1 MADGRTGGTTQF
13 LTVEEAA
20 QKLGQ
25 SRLRVREA
33 VARGLLKA
41 RRDNEGRLRVDLP
54 EGSVPEGQGA
64 LDPDDVLGFLFDDIE
79 ELETTRQEQEARLT
93 ALTMLVEGQDAA
105 LERAGQALDKAEA
118 DRDRLSALL
127 DRALAHLEAADETR
141 MAGLTDRALTRL
153 EAVGDQLGDS
163 LSQTQRF
170 DALLERAVAVAE
182 DGRPSEA
189 FQQATDRALALLESA
204 LGRAEAG
211 DAVAE
216 RSTDMLDR
224 ALRAAEHVQSEL
236 SAQTERLNH
245 QTETLE
251 TALTMSER
259 AAALAEKASSQ
270 PEKRGFFRRLFGI

>member
-1 MADGRTGGTTQF
+1 MADGRTHDATQF
-13 LTVEEAA
+13 LTVEDAA

-41 RRDNEGRLRVDLP
+41 RKDNEGRLRVDLP
-54 EGSVPEGQGA
+54 EGQLPEADGA

-79 ELETTRQEQEARLT
+79 ELEATRQEQEARVI
-93 ALTMLVEGQDAA
+93 ALTSLVEGQGAA
-105 LERAGQALDKAEA
+105 LDRAAHALDKAEA

-127 DRALAHLEAADETR
+127 DRALAHLETADQTQ

-153 EAVGDQLGDS
+153 ETVGDQLGDS
-163 LSQTQRF
+163 LSQTRRF

-182 DGRPSEA
+182 TGQQSED
-189 FQQATDRALALLESA
+189 FQKATDRALDLLESA

-211 DAVAE
+211 DAVAA

-224 ALRAAEHVQSEL
+224 ALRAAEQVQTEL

-259 AAALAEKASSQ
+259 AAALAEKASSHPQ
-270 PEKRGFFRRLFGI
+270 KRGFFRRLFGF